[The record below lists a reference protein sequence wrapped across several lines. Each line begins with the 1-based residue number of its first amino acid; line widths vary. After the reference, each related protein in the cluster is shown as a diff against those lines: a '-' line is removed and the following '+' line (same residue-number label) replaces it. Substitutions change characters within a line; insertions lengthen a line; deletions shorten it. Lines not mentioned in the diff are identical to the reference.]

1 MTDGAD
7 IDRLLALVQRR
18 RAYLRELATE
28 PRHKR
33 DLIDA
38 LGDSRSTVDRAVER
52 LHDAGLVTRT
62 DDGAWTATT
71 KGTVLLETV
80 EETYETV
87 DAVTD
92 AADLLPYLP
101 CEEPVPPA
109 LFRDAA
115 VEVATGPTPLAVAED
130 VRETMAGANAVRGFA
145 VADHEVGVKA
155 DFFDAVL
162 GEDPFAFEYV
172 FDADLTAGLY
182 PDGDVPWTAL
192 RDAPDTDIVVHD
204 DLPFGLMLLDHGA
217 ETWLVLIVYDDQRVV
232 RGQIRTPNPTAVAWG
247 RGVFE
252 RYREAGTPLAEWVE
266 DR

>member
-1 MTDGAD
+1 MTTGTEP
-7 IDRLLALVQRR
+7 DRLLSLVQRR
-18 RAYLRELATE
+18 RAYLRELAAG

-38 LGDSRSTVDRAVER
+38 LGDSRSTVDRAVET
-52 LHDAGLVTRT
+52 LQDAGLVTRT

-71 KGTVLLETV
+71 AGDVLLGAV
-80 EETYETV
+80 EETLETV
-87 DAVTD
+87 DAVT
-92 AADLLPYLP
+92 AATDLLPYLP
-101 CEEPVPPA
+101 CEEAVPPA

-115 VEVATGPTPLAVAED
+115 VEVATGPTPLAVAEN
-130 VRETMAGANAVRGFA
+130 VRETIAGADAVRGFA
-145 VADHEVGVKA
+145 VADHEVGVKT

-162 GEDPFAFEYV
+162 GDDPFPFEYV
-172 FDADLTAGLY
+172 FDADLAAGLY
-182 PDGDVPWTAL
+182 PGGDVPWSAL
-192 RDAPDTDIVVHD
+192 RDATEADIVVHD

-247 RGVFE
+247 EDVFE
-252 RYREAGTPLAEWVE
+252 RYREAGTPLAAWVE